1 VKALSVAQISE
12 TSKIIKEKMD
22 IEIREILASFD
33 LRADF
38 FITSKSLSKV
48 WSKCFQP
55 DQYKVPVDLFIQ
67 GFEDLIG

>member
-38 FITSKSLSKV
+38 FITSKSLSKTQKI
-48 WSKCFQP
+48 WHYIAMTNKH
-55 DQYKVPVDLFIQ
+55 K
-67 GFEDLIG
+67 